1 MLKHII
7 WSLTNNL
14 VSGWTHLLFLWQT
27 LHYFRHYI
35 YFLCQLCTQHLDGT
49 IFPLKVLTGKILF
62 WKGLHF
68 TDQQWTEL
76 ITAHKAGK
84 FCTVTN
90 VTGEQMNLPMHTHD
104 LCTVN
109 TNSYTRISWCK
120 NSTRWCGTTYA
131 SQSDNAFCRLFA
143 VASLW
148 TVTHRLNLSPLP
160 FPPAPSHLLS
170 CGLTN

>member
-1 MLKHII
+1 MD
-7 WSLTNNL
+7 TL
-14 VSGWTHLLFLWQT
+14 VVFVTDITLFQT
-27 LHYFRHYI
+27 LHLFPLPTLHSASWW
-35 YFLCQLCTQHLDGT
+35 D